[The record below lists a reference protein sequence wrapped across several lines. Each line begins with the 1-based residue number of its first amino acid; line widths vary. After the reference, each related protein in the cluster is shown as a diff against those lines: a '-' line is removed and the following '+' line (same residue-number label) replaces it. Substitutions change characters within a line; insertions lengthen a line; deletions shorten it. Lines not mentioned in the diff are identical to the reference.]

1 MIVEGLG
8 SVTFVNGVL
17 RVQLTKVNGEGKIV
31 ESGTLEIPGSKVSDV
46 IQGIANATQGISDKL
61 NEDGDSS
68 GEDKKKSSKKDN
80 EASEDIDYRENFQKN
95 GDLSGELNK
104 LNELLKNGVLTQEE
118 FEKAKKKIIYN

>member
-46 IQGIANATQGISDKL
+46 IQGIASATQGISDKL

-68 GEDKKKSSKKDN
+68 GEDKKKSSKKD
-80 EASEDIDYRENFQKN
+80 
-95 GDLSGELNK
+95 
-104 LNELLKNGVLTQEE
+104 
-118 FEKAKKKIIYN
+118 KKSKK

>member
-1 MIVEGLG
+1 MTNFDSSE
-8 SVTFVNGVL
+8 VNKHTL
-17 RVQLTKVNGEGKIV
+17 ATSLHEIARILGEGKIV

-80 EASEDIDYRENFQKN
+80 KS
-95 GDLSGELNK
+95 
-104 LNELLKNGVLTQEE
+104 
-118 FEKAKKKIIYN
+118 KK